1 MMGYYDNVLE
11 HHGILGQKWGVRR
24 FENKDGTLTA
34 SGRSRYHT
42 DSKGNYQKLDYA
54 KSNYAEESSK
64 NIKTNTDGSKTIPK
78 GFVFNRVGKQTMDIN
93 KSGALYVSYGKEDA
107 ARYIKNLGPTPI
119 SKILGT
125 AGEAVQHISVKK
137 SLKMPSDTEVAK
149 ETVNLLMSNS
159 KLLNELNESIYSS
172 TVTGD
177 FSNKI
182 SKSDLQKALLDP
194 SGKSGQKMAY
204 SVSSFLG
211 DENYANESKVVYEH
225 FRNKGYDA
233 IPDVHDRLSGTSNT
247 ALIVINP
254 DKLEVTSSTVITK
267 DIMKEAK
274 NYIKTLEKLEVSEL
288 IK

>member
-1 MMGYYDNVLE
+1 MGYYDNALE

-24 FENKDGTLTA
+24 FENKDGTLTSA
-34 SGRSRYHT
+34 GRTRYHT
-42 DSKGNYQKLDYA
+42 DSEGNYQKLQTE

-78 GFVFNRVGKQTMDIN
+78 GFAFNRVGNQTMDIN

-107 ARYIKNLGPTPI
+107 ARYIKNLGPTPL
-119 SKILGT
+119 SKLLGT

-137 SLKMPSDTEVAK
+137 NLKMPSDTEVSK
-149 ETVNLLMSNS
+149 ETINLLMSNP
-159 KLLNELNESIYSS
+159 KLLNVFNDSIYSLP
-172 TVTGD
+172 VTGD

-194 SGKSGQKMAY
+194 SGKSAQKLAY
-204 SVSSFLG
+204 GVSSFLG
-211 DENYANESKVVYEH
+211 DENYASESKTVYEH

-233 IPDVHDRLSGTSNT
+233 IPDVHDRLSGTSST

-274 NYIKTLEKLEVSEL
+274 NYIKTLEKLKVSEL

>member
-1 MMGYYDNVLE
+1 MGYYDNTLE

-42 DSKGNYQKLDYA
+42 DSEGNYQKLDYT

-119 SKILGT
+119 AKLLGT
-125 AGEAVQHISVKK
+125 AGEAVQHISAKK
-137 SLKMPSDTEVAK
+137 NLKMPSDTEVAK

-194 SGKSGQKMAY
+194 SGKPGQKLAY
-204 SVSSFLG
+204 AVSSFLG
-211 DENYANESKVVYEH
+211 DENYASESKIVYEH

-247 ALIVINP
+247 AIIVINP

-274 NYIKTLEKLEVSEL
+274 NYIKTLEKLKVSEL